1 PRHAGFRAARRR
13 LRFPRGDT
21 GSSLLAAP
29 WCGGLLRRR
38 DPLPWTSTGLAA
50 REAKHRVTPRV
61 LSRARGRALAAPTPR
76 RPLCWWPVAPGG
88 VGPGARLVRDPLA
101 RATLGFVPMLVGA
114 VLRDAAPLVR
124 DVVHE
129 NVLTKMLR
137 LDVKGAAIVDLRHL
151 VHEVHQIVSAREHE
165 RVDGDALARAAHDL
179 AKRLLEGLLRRRIRE
194 ARA

>member
-1 PRHAGFRAARRR
+1 MRLVGLFLVGTIAFVAITYFEQVPVLGWSGVFISIAAWLALGRAA
-13 LRFPRGDT
+13 
-21 GSSLLAAP
+21 A
-29 WCGGLLRRR
+29 R
-38 DPLPWTSTGLAA
+38 D
-50 REAKHRVTPRV
+50 
-61 LSRARGRALAAPTPR
+61 
-76 RPLCWWPVAPGG
+76 
-88 VGPGARLVRDPLA
+88 

-194 ARA
+194 ARAGIARFEMGGWLAVGDEDDLLVLPA